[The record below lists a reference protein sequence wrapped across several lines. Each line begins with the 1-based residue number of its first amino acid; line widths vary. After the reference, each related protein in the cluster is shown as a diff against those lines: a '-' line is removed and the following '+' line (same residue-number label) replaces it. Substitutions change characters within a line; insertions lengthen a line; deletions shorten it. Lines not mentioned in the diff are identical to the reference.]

1 MVVSRDIF
9 NIVSSLIGEKKFSD
23 AEELLLEELAKE
35 PASIKLLNRLADLY
49 LRMSRYPESES
60 LIERA
65 LSIDPGNYY
74 SLRAKG
80 DLYAA
85 KKNFSRAAE
94 IFFDLERGT
103 SDDFFLLKRIAKVLR
118 LSGKGE
124 EALRYAKKAINIK
137 PDRADIYYLL
147 SQICRDLGDF
157 PEALASIDK
166 AIHIEPKNSLY
177 SKEKLSLRVDE
188 KGLASEDIRETIDL
202 SDNENPQMLKL
213 LGEQL
218 KKEKRFPE
226 VVEVYS
232 RLLELEPNGFNRRML
247 AFAYYK
253 IKEFNHAFRH
263 FMLLDDTQFHDN
275 IFLTSVIYSAQSEE
289 EKLALLDRMDIL
301 VKNPAYKKLWAKI
314 KKIRKE
320 LEAGADEKDS

>member
-1 MVVSRDIF
+1 MAVSRDIF
-9 NIVSSLIGEKKFSD
+9 NIVSSLVSDKKYSD
-23 AEELLLEELAKE
+23 AEELLLEEIIKE
-35 PASIKLLNRLADLY
+35 PASVKLLNRLADIY
-49 LRMSRYPESES
+49 LWMSRYPESES
-60 LIERA
+60 LIERS

-74 SLRAKG
+74 SLRTKG

-85 KKNFSRAAE
+85 KKNYSRAAE
-94 IFFDLERGT
+94 IFLDLERET
-103 SDDFFLLKRIAKVLR
+103 PDDFFLLKRIARVLR

-124 EALRYAKKAINIK
+124 DALQYAKKAVNKK
-137 PDRADIYYLL
+137 PDRADIHYLFA
-147 SQICRDLGDF
+147 QICRDLGNF
-157 PEALASIDK
+157 PEALVSIDR

-177 SKEKLSLRVDE
+177 SKEKLSLRVHE

-218 KKEKRFPE
+218 KKEKKFPE

-232 RLLELEPNGFNRRML
+232 RLLELEPDGFNRRML
-247 AFAYYK
+247 AFAHYK

-275 IFLTSVIYSAQSEE
+275 IFLTSVIYSAQSAE
-289 EKLALLDRMDIL
+289 EKLALLSRMDIL

-320 LEAGADEKDS
+320 LEAGVDEKDS

>member
-1 MVVSRDIF
+1 MAVSRDIF
-9 NIVSSLIGEKKFSD
+9 NLVSSLIGEKKFSE
-23 AEELLLEELAKE
+23 AEELLLEEIAKD
-35 PASIKLLNRLADLY
+35 PASTKLLNRLADIY
-49 LRMSRYPESES
+49 MRMSRYPESES

-85 KKNFSRAAE
+85 KKNYSRAVE
-94 IFFDLERGT
+94 IYFDLERETAG
-103 SDDFFLLKRIAKVLR
+103 DFFLLKRIAKVLR

-124 EALRYAKKAINIK
+124 EALQYAKKAINIK
-137 PDRADIYYLL
+137 ADRADIYYLL
-147 SQICRDLGDF
+147 AQICRDLGDF
-157 PEALASIDK
+157 PEALVNIDR
-166 AIHIEPKNSLY
+166 AIHIEPHNSLY
-177 SKEKLSLRVDE
+177 SKEKLSLRIDQ
-188 KGLASEDIRETIDL
+188 KGLVSEDIRETIGL

-218 KKEKRFPE
+218 KKEEKFPE

-232 RLLELEPNGFNRRML
+232 RLLELEPDGFNRRML

-253 IKEFNHAFRH
+253 IKEFKHAFRH

-275 IFLTSVIYSAQSEE
+275 IFLTSLIYSAQSEE
-289 EKLALLDRMDIL
+289 EKLALLDRMNML
-301 VKNPAYKKLWAKI
+301 VKNPAYKKLWGKI
-314 KKIRKE
+314 KKIKNE
-320 LEAGADEKDS
+320 LEVGFDEKDS